1 MKARKVKHLDPDG
14 TLADNAQR
22 VVSVR
27 LDELFDFVPAVLD
40 PKSVKKL
47 HAMRIAAKR
56 LRYVLE
62 VAAANCFGPDALTA
76 TKRVRELQDLLGE
89 IHDCD
94 IQLPRVQRSRVE
106 LSDEAVAEL
115 RTRAAGAADLDPAL
129 ASGLPHSED
138 WAGLAALE
146 HYLTVRRGLLY
157 DQFTTVWRD
166 IERSAMRARLEYA
179 IAERPSIGGEQAE
192 SSVTIR

>member
-1 MKARKVKHLDPDG
+1 MKAQKVKHLDPDG

-22 VVSVR
+22 IVTQR
-27 LDELFDFVPAVLD
+27 IDELYGFVPAVLN
-40 PKSVKKL
+40 PKRVKKL

-62 VAAANCFGPDALTA
+62 VTAADCFGPYAITA

-94 IQLPRVQRSRVE
+94 MQLPRVQEIRAE
-106 LSDEAVAEL
+106 LNDEAIAEL
-115 RTRAAGAADLDPAL
+115 ELRAGAAADLDPAL

-146 HYLTVRRGLLY
+146 QYLTVRRGILY
-157 DQFTTVWRD
+157 ERFVANWKD

-179 IAERPSIGGEQAE
+179 LAERPNLAQTGQPP
-192 SSVTIR
+192 SS

>member
-1 MKARKVKHLDPDG
+1 MKARKVKHLDPGG

-22 VVSVR
+22 VVAVR
-27 LDELFDFVPAVLD
+27 IDELYDFVPAVLD
-40 PKSVKKL
+40 PKRVKKL

-62 VAAANCFGPDALTA
+62 VTSSVCFGPYALTA

-94 IQLPRVQRSRVE
+94 VQLPRVQQIRAE
-106 LSDEAVAEL
+106 LSADAAAEL
-115 RTRAAGAADLDPAL
+115 TQRAAGAADLDPAL
-129 ASGLPHSED
+129 ASALPHSED

-146 HYLTVRRGLLY
+146 HYLAVRRGLLY
-157 DQFTTVWRD
+157 ERFLTVWQD
-166 IERSAMRARLEYA
+166 IERSALRARLEYA
-179 IAERPSIGGEQAE
+179 IAERPTLTISDAE
-192 SSVTIR
+192 AAQTN

>member
-1 MKARKVKHLDPDG
+1 MKARKVKHLDPEG

-22 VVSVR
+22 VVATR
-27 LDELFDFVPAVLD
+27 IDELYDFIPAVLD
-40 PKSVKKL
+40 PSRVKKL
-47 HAMRIAAKR
+47 HNMRIAAKR

-62 VAAANCFGPDALTA
+62 VTSSACFGPYALTA

-94 IQLPRVQRSRVE
+94 IQLPRVQQIRAE
-106 LSDEAVAEL
+106 LSEDAAAEL
-115 RTRAAGAADLDPAL
+115 VRRAGDAADLDPAL

-146 HYLTVRRGLLY
+146 HYLAVRRGLLY
-157 DQFTTVWRD
+157 DRFITVWQD

-179 IAERPSIGGEQAE
+179 IAERPSLVAGDTETAPIN
-192 SSVTIR
+192 

>member
-1 MKARKVKHLDPDG
+1 MKARKVKHLDPEG

-22 VVSVR
+22 VVATRV
-27 LDELFDFVPAVLD
+27 DELYDFIPAVLD
-40 PKSVKKL
+40 PSRVKKL
-47 HAMRIAAKR
+47 HNMRIAAKR

-62 VAAANCFGPDALTA
+62 VTSSACFGPYALTA

-94 IQLPRVQRSRVE
+94 IQLPRVQQIR
-106 LSDEAVAEL
+106 AEL
-115 RTRAAGAADLDPAL
+115 GEDAAAELVRRAGGAADLDPAL

-146 HYLTVRRGLLY
+146 HYLAVRRGLLY
-157 DQFTTVWRD
+157 DRFVTVWRD

-179 IAERPSIGGEQAE
+179 IAERPSLVAGDTETAPIN
-192 SSVTIR
+192 

>member
-1 MKARKVKHLDPDG
+1 MKARTVKHLDPDG

-27 LDELFDFVPAVLD
+27 IDELYDFVPSVLN
-40 PKSVKKL
+40 PKRVKKL
-47 HAMRIAAKR
+47 HEMRIAAKR

-62 VAAANCFGPDALTA
+62 VTSSVCFGPYALTA

-94 IQLPRVQRSRVE
+94 IQLPRVQQIRAE
-106 LSDEAVAEL
+106 LSEDAVAEL
-115 RTRAAGAADLDPAL
+115 SQRAGGAADLDPAL
-129 ASGLPHSED
+129 ASGLSHSED

-146 HYLTVRRGLLY
+146 HYLAVRRGLLY
-157 DQFTTVWRD
+157 ERFLTVWQD
-166 IERSAMRARLEYA
+166 IERSAMRARLDYA
-179 IAERPSIGGEQAE
+179 IAERPSLADSETEMNPI
-192 SSVTIR
+192 I

>member
-22 VVSVR
+22 VVAVR
-27 LDELFDFVPAVLD
+27 IDELYDFVPAVLN
-40 PKSVKKL
+40 PKRVKKL
-47 HAMRIAAKR
+47 HEMRIAAKR

-62 VAAANCFGPDALTA
+62 VTSSVCFGPYALTA

-94 IQLPRVQRSRVE
+94 IQLPRVQEIRAE
-106 LSDEAVAEL
+106 LSEDAVAEL
-115 RTRAAGAADLDPAL
+115 AQRGGGAADLDPAL

-146 HYLTVRRGLLY
+146 HYLEVRRGLLY
-157 DQFTTVWRD
+157 DRFVTVWQD
-166 IERSAMRARLEYA
+166 IERSAMRARLDYA
-179 IAERPSIGGEQAE
+179 IAERPSSPNGDAE
-192 SSVTIR
+192 SAPII

>member
-1 MKARKVKHLDPDG
+1 MVD
-14 TLADNAQR
+14 T
-22 VVSVR
+22 R
-27 LDELFDFVPAVLD
+27 LDELYDFAPAVLD
-40 PKSVKKL
+40 PSRVKKL
-47 HAMRIAAKR
+47 HNMRIAAKR

-62 VAAANCFGPDALTA
+62 VTSSACFGPYALTA

-94 IQLPRVQRSRVE
+94 IQLPRVQQIRAE
-106 LSDEAVAEL
+106 LSEGAVAEL
-115 RTRAAGAADLDPAL
+115 VRRAGGAADLDPAL
-129 ASGLPHSED
+129 ASGLPHSQD

-157 DQFTTVWRD
+157 DRFTTVWQD

-179 IAERPSIGGEQAE
+179 IAERPSLAVSETETAPI
-192 SSVTIR
+192 S

>member
-1 MKARKVKHLDPDG
+1 MKARKVKHVDPDG

-22 VVSVR
+22 VVQVR
-27 LDELFDFVPAVLD
+27 LDELYDFVPAVLD
-40 PKSVKKL
+40 PKAVKKL

-62 VAAANCFGPDALTA
+62 VTAKDCFGPYALTA
-76 TKRVRELQDLLGE
+76 SKRVRELQDLLGE

-94 IQLPRVQRSRVE
+94 IQLPRLQKMASGLGAEATAE
-106 LSDEAVAEL
+106 LSRRAGEAV
-115 RTRAAGAADLDPAL
+115 DLDPAL

-146 HYLTVRRGLLY
+146 QYLAVRRALLY
-157 DQFTTVWRD
+157 RRFTDIWQD

-179 IAERPSIGGEQAE
+179 IAERPADGAQIVAADQ
-192 SSVTIR
+192 

>member
-1 MKARKVKHLDPDG
+1 MKARKVKGLDPEG
-14 TLADNAQR
+14 TLADNAER
-22 VVSVR
+22 VVDAR
-27 LDELFDFVPAVLD
+27 LDELYDFVPAVLD
-40 PKSVKKL
+40 PRRVKKL
-47 HAMRIAAKR
+47 HNMRIAAKR

-62 VAAANCFGPDALTA
+62 VTSATCFGPYAITA

-94 IQLPRVQRSRVE
+94 IQLPRVQQIRAE
-106 LSDEAVAEL
+106 LSEQAVAEL
-115 RTRAAGAADLDPAL
+115 VGRAGGAADLDPAL
-129 ASGLPHSED
+129 ASGLAHSEA

-157 DQFTTVWRD
+157 DRFTTVWQD

-179 IAERPSIGGEQAE
+179 IAERPSLAVSDTETAA
-192 SSVTIR
+192 SN